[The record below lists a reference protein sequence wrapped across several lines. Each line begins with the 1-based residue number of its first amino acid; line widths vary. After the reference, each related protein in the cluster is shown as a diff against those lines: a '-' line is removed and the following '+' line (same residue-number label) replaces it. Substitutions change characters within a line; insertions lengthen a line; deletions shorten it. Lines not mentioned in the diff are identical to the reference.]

1 MNVSRGRF
9 GQYKILNSEKSLRKH
24 LLETDLLSEKSLYE
38 FLKKYKSVEIRPS
51 FGPGEITILNEENT
65 FTLHSQ
71 SNFLKESTKDEIYQ
85 DLKSFTINQKHFI
98 IRPKKLPSRFF
109 QSPFQYYV
117 TVNRESVDSD
127 WNYISKTE
135 KYSSVFGRFFYM
147 YFLRKIEQLSLL
159 TAKKLGE
166 SFPDCNTMVIEILYD
181 LKGGIWIRDVIF
193 HYSISKWNQKN
204 TLSKVDTLVPLIPK
218 TDLLTKVTFYDYI
231 KKYNQVILKPTNGQ
245 EGKGIVKL
253 TAIDDVTT
261 EIHTGRKKIIKTS
274 MEETYNYLQS
284 HFFNKKYYLIQ
295 ETLQLATINDCPFDV
310 RVIVQKNHASWKVSG
325 IVVKVASK
333 EFFITN
339 VAEKVLTLDEAMS
352 VSSIS
357 HLNTHFLESQMSD
370 ICISSARQLN
380 KDNKNIKIIGFDIG
394 LTNQGDIRIIEANFA
409 PDLAMF
415 YRLEDKTM
423 YQNIYKSKKNEI
435 RS

>member
-1 MNVSRGRF
+1 MNISRGRL

-24 LLETDLLSEKSLYE
+24 LLETEILSEKALYKL
-38 FLKKYKSVEIRPS
+38 LKKNKSVEIRPS
-51 FGPGEITILNEENT
+51 FGPGEITISKENNT

-71 SNFLKESTKDEIYQ
+71 LNFIKQLTKEEIYQ
-85 DLKSFTINQKHFI
+85 DLKSYTLNQKHFI
-98 IRPKKLPSRFF
+98 IQPKKLSSRFF
-109 QSPFQYYV
+109 QNPFQYYV
-117 TVNRESVDSD
+117 TVNRESADSD

-135 KYSSVFGRFFYM
+135 KYNSVFGRFFYM

-204 TLSKVDTLVPLIPK
+204 TLSRVDALLPIIPK

-231 KKYNQVILKPTNGQ
+231 KRYKQVILKPTDGQ
-245 EGKGIVKL
+245 EGKGIVKITVL
-253 TAIDDVTT
+253 DDVTF
-261 EIHTGRKKIIKTS
+261 EVHTGRKKIIKTS
-274 MEETYNYLQS
+274 IEETYDYLQS

-295 ETLQLATINDCPFDV
+295 ETLPLATINNCPFDI
-310 RVIVQKNHASWKVSG
+310 RVIVQKNHASWKVTG
-325 IVVKVASK
+325 IVVKVVSK

-339 VAEKVLTLDEAMS
+339 VAEKILTLDEAIS

-357 HLNTHFLESQMSD
+357 HINTNSLKRKISE
-370 ICISSARQLN
+370 ICISASRQLN
-380 KDNKNIKIIGFDIG
+380 KDKKNIKIIGFDIG
-394 LTNQGDIRIIEANFA
+394 LTNQGDIWIIEANFA

-415 YRLEDKTM
+415 YRLEDKTI
-423 YQNIYKSKKNEI
+423 YRNIYESKKNEI